1 MFVGA
6 LNAARVARGDVVLH
20 ADELRLGLRGQV
32 RRLLASTATASDKV
46 AALAQLATELG
57 LEPSTPLEPLP
68 EVDEDDVHLVCWLAI
83 VPPA

>member
-1 MFVGA
+1 MGWHE
-6 LNAARVARGDVVLH
+6 LARRGVTSSAPRLAIIRDP
-20 ADELRLGLRGQV
+20 ERTLRQV

-68 EVDEDDVHLVCWLAI
+68 EVDKDDVHLVCWLAI